1 MTKTEKHKLPW
12 VVNPIFQNQFN
23 VIDNTCE
30 DVCDFWVYKKD
41 TAQAERVEDI
51 LFYVNNYDLILQGL
65 KLAYNNG
72 ASDELKIVI
81 DKLLSVNN

>member
-1 MTKTEKHKLPW
+1 MVLPW
-12 VVNPIFQNQFN
+12 KLLEKEPIPIFQNQFN